1 MARYR
6 LLQDAF
12 MAARPGDIHRRI
24 DAGAEV
30 VLADEDFGLGPH
42 FEPLDDAARK
52 ARAEYDRRRPG
63 ATLDPT
69 SRLPL
74 GRDPLA
80 MLTPEQSLMQH
91 FDKLLAGVT
100 AAAPGANGEVAA
112 LREQVDSLQKQI
124 AALVRRER
132 AKVE

>member
-12 MAARPGDIHRRI
+12 MPSRPGDFHRRI

-30 VLADEDFGLGPH
+30 VLADDDFGLGPH
-42 FEPLDDAARK
+42 FEPRDDPAKRAK
-52 ARAEYDRRRPG
+52 AEYDKRRPG

-74 GRDPLA
+74 GVDPFEGR
-80 MLTPEQSLMQH
+80 TFEQRVMA
-91 FDKLLAGVT
+91 LLEQRLREPAPQGAGS
-100 AAAPGANGEVAA
+100 EVAE
-112 LREQVDSLQKQI
+112 LREQVDALQKQI
-124 AALVRRER
+124 AALMRRER
-132 AKVE
+132 AKAD